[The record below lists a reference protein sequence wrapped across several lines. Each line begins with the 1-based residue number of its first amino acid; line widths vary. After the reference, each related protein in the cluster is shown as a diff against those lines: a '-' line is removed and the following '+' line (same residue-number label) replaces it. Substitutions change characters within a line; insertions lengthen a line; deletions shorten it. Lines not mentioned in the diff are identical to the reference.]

1 MLIIESVTDNA
12 TTSGSTTP
20 VAAVAPCLLS
30 AVVIAIQHSI
40 TNIRSIPTPF
50 QKGFEF
56 LNDYKPTNIALLAI
70 YRSSVYVALMR
81 LNELR
86 FLILAALGREPLHGY
101 ALAEEINLLSGGHHT
116 PRPGALYHA
125 IDKLSEAHLV
135 ELDREETVDGRVRRY
150 YRLTESGQATVT
162 SEAERRSQAAAAA
175 LDRITQFNPAT

>member
-1 MLIIESVTDNA
+1 MLIIGSVTDNA

-20 VAAVAPCLLS
+20 VAAVAPCLLCPLD
-30 AVVIAIQHSI
+30 IAIQPSI
-40 TNIRSIPTPF
+40 TNIRSITTPS
-50 QKGFEF
+50 QKRFEF
-56 LNDYKPTNIALLAI
+56 LNDYKATNIAWLAI
-70 YRSSVYVALMR
+70 YRSSVYVAFVR

-101 ALAEEINLLSGGHHT
+101 ALAEEIELLSAGHHT

-162 SEAERRSQAAAAA
+162 AEAERRSQAAAAA
-175 LDRITQFNPAT
+175 LDRITQINPAT